1 MLTAPRRDQSACLQA
16 GLRIRAPL
24 CVPALPKAE
33 PCRFQEER
41 ERESRTVVS
50 GVDDVMAGP
59 DGLLFFMAFLSEAFF
74 FKIIIN

>member
-1 MLTAPRRDQSACLQA
+1 MHGSVFQLSTRLNLAGSRR
-16 GLRIRAPL
+16 
-24 CVPALPKAE
+24 
-33 PCRFQEER
+33 R
-41 ERESRTVVS
+41 ERESRTALS